1 MNSDYDS
8 DSNVLQPHLT
18 FAEHAGDLV
27 LALIV
32 VGHVLDAAD
41 IVVVIDAA
49 PGAPDG
55 TVQPEVVI
63 KLGLRGVPMEKP
75 KISSCDAFESRGQ
88 PALSSLVHLALAH
101 LAQSNAV
108 LPSKGCCRSTWF
120 SSPTRVGNSAQGAE
134 H

>member
-27 LALIV
+27 LALKV

-41 IVVVIDAA
+41 IVVVVVIDAA

-55 TVQPEVVI
+55 TVQPQVVI
-63 KLGLRGVPMEKP
+63 KLGLRSVPIEKP
-75 KISSCDAFESRGQ
+75 MISCSDAF
-88 PALSSLVHLALAH
+88 
-101 LAQSNAV
+101 
-108 LPSKGCCRSTWF
+108 
-120 SSPTRVGNSAQGAE
+120 
-134 H
+134 